1 MAKIR
6 VGLIGLGEVAQL
18 MHLPLLA
25 DDQRFEIAAVTDVS
39 PSLVAHVAERY
50 GVKTRH
56 ATAEALI
63 ADRNVDAVFILTP
76 DHLHAPLLEK
86 STRAGKHVFIEKP
99 AALTA
104 AELRPLLELEKRNT
118 KTVFVGYMRRFA
130 PAFTALKERL
140 PPREEIRHVRIR
152 DLIRESQFFV
162 DQSRNIFRPDDVPAA
177 VIADGRAKTQA
188 LLKSVMGE
196 AEPDQLRAYQVLTG
210 LSSHSFS
217 AMRELFGAPKSV
229 AAARQHR
236 GENVLVMFDYSTFTA
251 LYEAVIHDVARFDAG
266 IEVLTMNQH
275 FKINYDTPYVRNLPT
290 RLEIT
295 TSDLH
300 STGTE
305 IIGPFYEDAF
315 RVELGAF
322 HHAVT
327 TGEKPKTLLTDSLAD
342 LELFAEVGRHFLSQN

>member
-1 MAKIR
+1 M
-6 VGLIGLGEVAQL
+6 
-18 MHLPLLA
+18 P
-25 DDQRFEIAAVTDVS
+25 
-39 PSLVAHVAERY
+39 AE
-50 GVKTRH
+50 
-56 ATAEALI
+56 
-63 ADRNVDAVFILTP
+63 
-76 DHLHAPLLEK
+76 
-86 STRAGKHVFIEKP
+86 
-99 AALTA
+99 
-104 AELRPLLELEKRNT
+104 
-118 KTVFVGYMRRFA
+118 
-130 PAFTALKERL
+130 
-140 PPREEIRHVRIR
+140 
-152 DLIRESQFFV
+152 
-162 DQSRNIFRPDDVPAA
+162 
-177 VIADGRAKTQA
+177 VIAEGRTATQA

-196 AEPDQLRAYQVLTG
+196 ARPDQLRAYQVLTG

-217 AMRELFGAPKSV
+217 AMRELFGAPNSV

-236 GENVLVMFDYSTFTA
+236 GENVLVMFDYGSFTA

-266 IEVLTMNQH
+266 IEVLTLNQH

-322 HHAVT
+322 HHAAT